1 MTASGHHPPHA
12 PATKAH
18 TDAEP
23 PTDVPKLPVKCPTI
37 TGPMEK
43 LMRVRLLRDRPDGLL
58 GVRTGVM
65 DTGHWVLDMDGRP
78 TAPPPPSSWTTPF
91 PPPSAPAWMGST
103 GWSPPNCTL
112 NFMRPLPADGTV
124 LEAWTRAL
132 VGDEAGGMATGTL
145 QGPDGTEYVQG
156 TGWFQRAE
164 GNTSEGLDRFEALAK
179 QPLGE
184 EEGASLGALLA
195 AGPATPVLPGG
206 RPDFAQSFVPGLGF
220 ARKDL
225 LRNSQGALHGGA
237 LMMMAALAAQ
247 QAMPDRTGYDLQSLG
262 AAYLRPAFGE
272 IATRT
277 HVRYAGSSLRVVD
290 VELFSSEPGST
301 GKAFVQATAIFRKP
315 DRARA
320 PGLLSKGSW
329 FPARPGIEPWGPSQM

>member
-1 MTASGHHPPHA
+1 MTASGQQPPHG
-12 PATKAH
+12 PATKAR

-23 PTDVPKLPVKCPTI
+23 PTDVPQLPVKRPTI
-37 TGPMEK
+37 TGPVEK
-43 LMRVRLLRDRPDGLL
+43 MMRVRLLTDCPDGLL
-58 GVRTGVM
+58 GIRKGVM

-78 TAPPPPSSWTTPF
+78 TGAAAAVILDNTLSAALRTSVDGLNWVVTTELH
-91 PPPSAPAWMGST
+91 
-103 GWSPPNCTL
+103 L

-277 HVRYAGSSLRVVD
+277 HVCYAGSSLRVVD
-290 VELFSSEPGST
+290 VELFSAEPGST
-301 GKAFVQATAIFRKP
+301 GKAFVQATAIFRQ
-315 DRARA
+315 AR
-320 PGLLSKGSW
+320 
-329 FPARPGIEPWGPSQM
+329 

>member
-43 LMRVRLLRDRPDGLL
+43 LMRVRLLGDRPDGLL

-78 TAPPPPSSWTTPF
+78 TGAAAAVILDNTLSAALRTSVDGLNWVVTTELH
-91 PPPSAPAWMGST
+91 
-103 GWSPPNCTL
+103 L

-225 LRNSQGALHGGA
+225 LRNSHGALHGGA
-237 LMMMAALAAQ
+237 LMMLATLAAQ
-247 QAMPDRTGYDLQSLG
+247 QAMPDRTGYDLQSLR

-290 VELFSSEPGST
+290 VELFSAEPGST
-301 GKAFVQATAIFRKP
+301 GKAFVQATAIFRQ
-315 DRARA
+315 AR
-320 PGLLSKGSW
+320 
-329 FPARPGIEPWGPSQM
+329 